1 MKFPITLEVE
11 FCNDASKYGGTKTI
25 EVDLHA
31 HGNDLEGYLYVRS
44 GYSKACK
51 IVSFKCYVST
61 EVLELHPELAKN
73 LCMMRSFD
81 NLKRFAAMVAS
92 VENRMDKYLMLLATS
107 YLCNR
112 SISIV
117 SLQQKLDLT

>member
-11 FCNDASKYGGTKTI
+11 FCNDASDYGGTKTI
-25 EVDLHA
+25 EVDLHT
-31 HGNDLEGYLYVRS
+31 HGNDLEGYLHSRS
-44 GYSKACK
+44 GYTKACK
-51 IVSFKCYVST
+51 IVAFKCFIST
-61 EVLELHPELAKN
+61 EVLELHPELANN

-81 NLKRFAAMVAS
+81 NLKNFAAMVAS

-112 SISIV
+112 RISIV
-117 SLQQKLDLT
+117 NLQQKLGLT